1 MPQIQVRP
9 AVIEDIPKLMEIDHS
24 FQTDHVWQ
32 LDFINEE
39 RYIGINF
46 RENRLPRSVKVEYPR
61 STKRMMKDWIH
72 LDALL
77 VALFEKQP
85 VAYISISTDF
95 APMSGWITDLAVNPN
110 FRRQGI
116 ATALIM
122 AGEDWATQQKL
133 RRMIVDMQSKN
144 IPSIR
149 LFRKMGFE
157 FCGYNDHFYANQD
170 IALFFSH
177 FLI

>member
-9 AVIEDIPKLMEIDHS
+9 AVIEDIPKLMELDHS
-24 FQTDHVWQ
+24 YHTEHVWQ

-46 RENRLPRSVKVEYPR
+46 RENRLPRSVRVEYPR

-72 LDALL
+72 RDALL
-77 VALFEKQP
+77 VAVIEKLP
-85 VAYISISTDF
+85 VAYISISTDL
-95 APMSGWITDLAVNPN
+95 APLSGWITDLAVSPN

-122 AGEDWATQQKL
+122 AGEEWAGLQAQK
-133 RRMIVDMQSKN
+133 RMIVDMQSKN
-144 IPSIR
+144 IPSIK

>member
-24 FQTDHVWQ
+24 YHTDHVWQ

-72 LDALL
+72 RDALL

-85 VAYISISTDF
+85 VAYVSISTDL
-95 APMSGWITDLAVNPN
+95 APLSGWITDLAVNPN
-110 FRRQGI
+110 YRHQGI

-122 AGEDWATQQKL
+122 AGQEWATQQQL

-170 IALFFSH
+170 IAIFFSH